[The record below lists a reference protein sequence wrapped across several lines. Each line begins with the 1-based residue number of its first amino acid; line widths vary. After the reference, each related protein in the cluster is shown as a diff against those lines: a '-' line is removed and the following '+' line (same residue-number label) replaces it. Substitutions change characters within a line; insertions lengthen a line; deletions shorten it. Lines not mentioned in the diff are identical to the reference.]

1 VMSGGHE
8 YSRVC
13 ELSLCELID
22 VVLNRTAETDGLQY
36 VTAKQCN
43 ALVHILS
50 ARHHKRCT
58 LRRLHTTQSVNRFT
72 DSGDTMHKQSLAHLR
87 GPLRRMF
94 WALLKS

>member
-1 VMSGGHE
+1 MTTQRIKQTIEQAQYNVMSGGHE

-50 ARHHKRCT
+50 AR
-58 LRRLHTTQSVNRFT
+58 Q
-72 DSGDTMHKQSLAHLR
+72 G
-87 GPLRRMF
+87 
-94 WALLKS
+94 